1 MPEISKLEN
10 FENFGN
16 LNRLY
21 LQDVLYYKLILN
33 YKKIFMARKSILV
46 VDDEKSQRE
55 ILEMIL
61 SSEGYDVTMA
71 SSGEAAMKFVADRH
85 FDLVLTDLKMTGMSG
100 LDLLKQL
107 TDFDKSII
115 VLLLTAH
122 GTVDSAVDALRLG
135 AFDYLQKPYDR
146 EKLLDTISR
155 ALNKLT
161 NLDAEIVSASPE
173 MDRVK
178 KLILKVAKSNSTVL
192 IRGESGTGKELIARS
207 IHNNSLRASEVFQ
220 AVNCAA
226 INENLLE
233 SELFGHEKGSF
244 TGAVGEKK
252 GLFEVADG
260 GTLFLDEI
268 GELDV
273 SLQAK
278 LLRALQE
285 KQIRRV
291 GATREINTDVRVVAA
306 TNRDLLKMTKE
317 GSFREDLYY
326 RLNVLSIEI
335 PPLRE
340 RRSDVML
347 LMEYFI
353 KKHTRDTNRKISLS
367 PEARRI
373 FEDYSYPGNVRQL
386 ESAIERAI
394 LLCENDTITVDDLPP
409 EMTQG
414 TRAASVSN
422 DLFKLPPEGVS
433 FEDVERSLIMQAMD
447 RTDNNITK
455 SAKLLGLTF
464 RTLQYRLEKF
474 GIKRDGAEDEEE
486 A

>member
-1 MPEISKLEN
+1 
-10 FENFGN
+10 
-16 LNRLY
+16 
-21 LQDVLYYKLILN
+21 
-33 YKKIFMARKSILV
+33 MARKSILV

-61 SSEGYDVTMA
+61 SGEGYDVTTA

-100 LDLLKQL
+100 LDLLKEL

-115 VLLLTAH
+115 VILLTAH

-135 AFDYLQKPYDR
+135 AFDYLQKPYDA
-146 EKLLDTISR
+146 EKLLDTVSR

-161 NLDAEIVSASPE
+161 TLDAEIVSESPE

-178 KLILKVAKSNSTVL
+178 KLILKIAKSNSTVL
-192 IRGESGTGKELIARS
+192 IRGESGTGKELIARA
-207 IHNNSLRASEVFQ
+207 IHNNSNRTDEIFQ

-244 TGAVGEKK
+244 TGAIGEKK
-252 GLFEVADG
+252 GLFEIADG

-268 GELDV
+268 GELDIA
-273 SLQAK
+273 LQAK
-278 LLRALQE
+278 ILRALQE
-285 KQIRRV
+285 REIRRV
-291 GATREINTDVRVVAA
+291 GGTKEINVDVRVVAA
-306 TNRDLLKMTKE
+306 TNRDLLKMSQE
-317 GSFREDLYY
+317 GRFREDLYY
-326 RLNVLSIEI
+326 RLNVLSIEL
-335 PPLRE
+335 PALRE
-340 RRSDVML
+340 RRTDIPVL
-347 LMEYFI
+347 IEYFLA
-353 KKHTRDTNRKISLS
+353 KHTKGTNRNITIAND
-367 PEARRI
+367 ARKLL
-373 FEDYSYPGNVRQL
+373 ENYSYPGNVRQL

-394 LLCENDTITVDDLPP
+394 LLCENDTITTEDLPP
-409 EMTQG
+409 EMTQ
-414 TRAASVSN
+414 ASKPVST
-422 DLFKLPPEGVS
+422 DELFQLPPEGVN
-433 FEDVERSLIMQAMD
+433 FEDVERSLIMQAME

-474 GIKRDGAEDEEE
+474 GIKRDGTEEE
-486 A
+486 EES

>member
-1 MPEISKLEN
+1 MS
-10 FENFGN
+10 
-16 LNRLY
+16 
-21 LQDVLYYKLILN
+21 
-33 YKKIFMARKSILV
+33 RKSILV

-61 SSEGYDVTMA
+61 SGEGYDVTTA
-71 SSGEAAMKFVADRH
+71 SSGEAAMKFVTDRH

-100 LDLLKQL
+100 LDLLKEL

-135 AFDYLQKPYDR
+135 AFDFLQKPYDR
-146 EKLLDTISR
+146 DKLLDTISR
-155 ALNKLT
+155 ALNKLSA
-161 NLDAEIVSASPE
+161 LDSEIVSDSPE
-173 MDRVK
+173 MDKVK

-192 IRGESGTGKELIARS
+192 IRGESGTGKELIARA
-207 IHNNSLRASEVFQ
+207 IHKNSLRTSEVFQ

-252 GLFEVADG
+252 GLFEIADN

-268 GELDV
+268 GELDI

-278 LLRALQE
+278 ILRALQE

-291 GATREINTDVRVVAA
+291 GGVREIDVDVRVVTA
-306 TNRDLLKMTKE
+306 TNRDLLKMSQE
-317 GSFREDLYY
+317 GRFREDLYY
-326 RLNVLSIEI
+326 RLNVLSIEL
-335 PPLRE
+335 PSLRE
-340 RRSDVML
+340 RRSDVPVL
-347 LMEYFI
+347 IDYFLT
-353 KKHTRDTNRKISLS
+353 KHTRGTNRKVTLDK
-367 PEARRI
+367 EARRI
-373 FEDYSYPGNVRQL
+373 LEDYSYPGNVRQL
-386 ESAIERAI
+386 ESALERAV
-394 LLCENDTITVDDLPP
+394 LLCENSTITAEDLPP
-409 EMTQG
+409 EMSNSS
-414 TRAASVSN
+414 RASSAN
-422 DLFKLPPEGVS
+422 DLFKLPAEGIN

-474 GIKRDGAEDEEE
+474 GFKKDGIESEE

>member
-1 MPEISKLEN
+1 
-10 FENFGN
+10 
-16 LNRLY
+16 
-21 LQDVLYYKLILN
+21 
-33 YKKIFMARKSILV
+33 MARKSILV

-61 SSEGYDVTMA
+61 SGEGYDVTTA

-100 LDLLKQL
+100 LELLKEL

-161 NLDAEIVSASPE
+161 NLDAEIVSQSPE
-173 MDRVK
+173 MDKVK
-178 KLILKVAKSNSTVL
+178 KLIVKVAKSNSTVL
-192 IRGESGTGKELIARS
+192 IRGESGTGKELIARA

-244 TGAVGEKK
+244 TGAIGEKK

-268 GELDV
+268 GELDI

-278 LLRALQE
+278 ILRALQE

-291 GATREINTDVRVVAA
+291 GGTREINVDVRVVAA
-306 TNRDLLKMTKE
+306 TNRDLLKMSQD
-317 GSFREDLYY
+317 GRFREDLYY
-326 RLNVLSIEI
+326 RLNVLSIEL
-335 PPLRE
+335 PALRE
-340 RRSDVML
+340 RRTDIPI
-347 LMEYFI
+347 LMNYFLE
-353 KKHTRDTNRKISLS
+353 KHTRGTNFKVTIENSARKLL
-367 PEARRI
+367 EN
-373 FEDYSYPGNVRQL
+373 YSYPGNVRQL

-394 LLCENDTITVDDLPP
+394 LLCENNVITLEDLPP
-409 EMTQG
+409 EMV
-414 TRAASVSN
+414 RENAPANSA
-422 DLFKLPPEGVS
+422 DLFKLPAEGIN

-474 GIKRDGAEDEEE
+474 GFKKDESDEEG
-486 A
+486 